1 NDEVGSVAAD
11 LAHDLR
17 KIFKD
22 EKKLDVLGPAP
33 APVHRIKDRF
43 RWQIILKGDCSNV
56 RSKLRA
62 CVQEYRKKTD
72 VIIGIEVDPY
82 GY

>member
-1 NDEVGSVAAD
+1 MADD
-11 LAHDLR
+11 LASDLR

-22 EKKLDVLGPAP
+22 EKIDVLGPAP
-33 APVHRIKDRF
+33 APVHRVKDRF
-43 RWQIILKGDCSNV
+43 RWQIILKGKCSGGI